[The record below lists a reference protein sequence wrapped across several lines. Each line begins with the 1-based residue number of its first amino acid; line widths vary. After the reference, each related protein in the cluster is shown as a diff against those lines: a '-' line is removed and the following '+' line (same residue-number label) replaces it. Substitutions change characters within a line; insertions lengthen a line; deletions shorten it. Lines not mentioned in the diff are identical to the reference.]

1 MSGRFSF
8 SYSAITVGILGAAL
22 LIAGGLLAYLSF
34 TAEWAI
40 ANRLFTPLG
49 FVISLTGIIL
59 LASLTSKEG

>member
-1 MSGRFSF
+1 MSSRFSF

-22 LIAGGLLAYLSF
+22 LIVGGILAYFSF
-34 TAEWAI
+34 TTEWAV

-49 FVISLTGIIL
+49 FVIALTGVIM

>member
-1 MSGRFSF
+1 MSGRFNF

-34 TAEWAI
+34 TADWTV

-49 FVISLTGIIL
+49 FVIALTGVIL
-59 LASLTSKEG
+59 MASLTSKEG

>member
-8 SYSAITVGILGAAL
+8 SYSAIMVGILGASL

-34 TAEWAI
+34 TAEWTI

-49 FVISLTGIIL
+49 FVIALAGVIL

>member
-22 LIAGGLLAYLSF
+22 LIAGSLLAYLSF
-34 TAEWAI
+34 TTEWAV

-49 FVISLTGIIL
+49 FVIALTGVIML
-59 LASLTSKEG
+59 VSLTSKEG